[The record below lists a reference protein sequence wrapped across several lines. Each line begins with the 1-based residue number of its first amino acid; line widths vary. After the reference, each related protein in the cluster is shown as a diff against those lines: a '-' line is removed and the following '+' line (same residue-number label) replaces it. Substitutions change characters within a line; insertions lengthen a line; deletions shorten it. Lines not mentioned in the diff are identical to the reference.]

1 LAAQGEE
8 DGREVEEEEDGREA
22 AACFLAAARPTG
34 GEGGAREDGRG
45 SWGKNEREKDV
56 GLRVWGARGNAT
68 VFCGMYSAWLRGLFR
83 MRSALLRWTDSG

>member
-56 GLRVWGARGNAT
+56 GLRVWGAGQR
-68 VFCGMYSAWLRGLFR
+68 YSVLRDVLSLGEL
-83 MRSALLRWTDSG
+83 

>member
-56 GLRVWGARGNAT
+56 GLRVWGRGAT
-68 VFCGMYSAWLRGLFR
+68 LQCFAGCTQPGRVVKLDLSFS
-83 MRSALLRWTDSG
+83 T